1 MDHVVTLTTLVCD
14 RMQSYVKLRFSPGTT
29 TPPPIFIVTLS
40 TASYIAVL
48 VLTIEGTSSA
58 PFLR

>member
-1 MDHVVTLTTLVCD
+1 
-14 RMQSYVKLRFSPGTT
+14 MQSYVKLRFSPGTT
-29 TPPPIFIVTLS
+29 TPPPVFIVTLS

-48 VLTIEGTSSA
+48 VRAIEGTSSA